1 MLERSQL
8 AVVLFLLGLG
18 LVLIGAL
25 GVGVASAT
33 NTLALAAGGVLAIAG
48 AAWWQMLRRSR

>member
-18 LVLIGAL
+18 LALIGIL
-25 GVGVASAT
+25 GGGTAAST
-33 NTLALAAGGVLAIAG
+33 KNLALVAG
-48 AAWWQMLRRSR
+48 AILAAISAVWWQMLRRSR